1 MNGALALTF
10 AATVPFLLLGLV
22 LWLARLE
29 ETLTDGLEA
38 SRGGVPAAPADR
50 ATVAPAVEAPGSA
63 AA

>member
-29 ETLTDGLEA
+29 ETLTDGVEP
-38 SRGGVPAAPADR
+38 SRGISAAPADR
-50 ATVAPAVEAPGSA
+50 APVAPAAEAPGTVA
-63 AA
+63 A